1 MLSTMIAGA
10 LLVSACSSEEEK
22 TIAPQTETPVVET
35 TAAAVVEAAPK
46 VAVAA
51 ATGLTESDKLAA
63 LSTYASIAAVNYTDA
78 VKDAKALQVAI
89 SDFTAKP
96 TAETLQAAKDAW
108 LVSRESYGT
117 TEIFRLSNGP
127 IDAEDGWVAETYGG
141 VEGELNS
148 WPLDE
153 NMIDYTT
160 DANNQRTSGNII
172 DTEGMFTPGGDDVTA
187 VDVTTLT
194 PEVLGE
200 LNTNGGDANV
210 AAGYHAIEFMLWGQ
224 DQDYNNMIEDTV
236 TNGAMT
242 AGQRPL
248 SDFTTDKLAK
258 RRLSYLNA
266 VAEKMVDDLSVVAG
280 AWESEVNGD
289 KGLYRAALLDQLT
302 GDQESKNIE
311 TATSLKQIFAGVGVF
326 SKSELANER
335 IAVAVLT
342 PSEEDEH
349 SCFSDNTH
357 RDIALNYQGIK
368 NVLLGEYKGEKV
380 GPAFIDSL
388 STEEQAEITK
398 LMADIEARIA
408 TINTLAT
415 TSMHFDYQIRPE
427 NEESVQNIVTLKNQL
442 RRLGDQMVVVSKAYG
457 ISLTTNDVTDAEETQ
472 I

>member
-1 MLSTMIAGA
+1 VKKTMLSTMIAGA
-10 LLVSACSSEEEK
+10 LLVSACNSESEK
-22 TIAPQTETPVVET
+22 PAVPQTEAPVVE
-35 TAAAVVEAAPK
+35 
-46 VAVAA
+46 AVATEA
-51 ATGLTESDKLAA
+51 VAKTEAVTGLSQSDKLAT
-63 LSTYASIAAVNYTDA
+63 LSTYANIASANYSDA
-78 VKDAKALQVAI
+78 VKDAKTLQTAI
-89 SDFTAKP
+89 SAFVKAP
-96 TAETLQAAKDAW
+96 TDATLQAAKDAW

-153 NMIDYTT
+153 NMIDYTV
-160 DANNQRTSGNII
+160 DANNERTTGNII
-172 DTEGMFTPGGDDVTA
+172 DTVGLFTPGGEDVTA

-194 PEVLGE
+194 PAVLGE

-224 DQDYNNMIEDTV
+224 DQDYNNMIEDTIS
-236 TNGAMT
+236 NGAMT

-248 SDFTTDKLAK
+248 TDFTIDKLAE
-258 RRLSYLNA
+258 RRLAYLGS
-266 VAEKMVDDLSVVAG
+266 VAQKMVDDLSIVAS
-280 AWESEVNGD
+280 AWEDKVNGD
-289 KGLYRAALLDQLT
+289 KGLYRAALLEQLT
-302 GDQESKNIE
+302 GDQASKNIE
-311 TATSLKQIFAGVGVF
+311 LSTALKQIFAGVGVF

-368 NVLLGEYKGEKV
+368 NVLLGEYKGKKV
-380 GPAFIDSL
+380 GPAFIDNL
-388 STEEQAEITK
+388 STEEQAEIAT
-398 LMADIEARIA
+398 LMADIETRIA

-415 TSMHFDYQIRPE
+415 TTMHFDYQIRPE

-442 RRLGDQMVVVSKAYG
+442 RRLGDQMVTVSKAYG

-472 I
+472 L

>member
-1 MLSTMIAGA
+1 MKVKKTILSTIIAGA
-10 LLVSACSSEEEK
+10 VLAFSVPS
-22 TIAPQTETPVVET
+22 Q
-35 TAAAVVEAAPK
+35 AAVSQ
-46 VAVAA
+46 
-51 ATGLTESDKLAA
+51 SDKLAT
-63 LSTYASIAAVNYTDA
+63 LSTYASIASVNYSDA

-89 SDFTAKP
+89 SAFTAKP
-96 TAETLQAAKDAW
+96 TSESLQAAKDAW

-153 NMIDYTT
+153 NMIDYTI
-160 DANNQRTSGNII
+160 DANNKRTSGNII
-172 DTEGMFTPGGDDVTA
+172 DTKGLFTPGGEDVTA
-187 VDVTTLT
+187 VDVTTIT
-194 PEVLGE
+194 PAVLGD

-224 DQDYNNMIEDTV
+224 DQDYNNMIEDAIS
-236 TNGAMT
+236 NGAMT

-258 RRLSYLNA
+258 RRLDYLNA
-266 VAEKMVDDLSVVAG
+266 VAAKMVEDLSVVSS
-280 AWESEVNGD
+280 AWEDNVSGD
-289 KGLYRAALLDQLT
+289 KGLYRAALLDKLT
-302 GDQESKNIE
+302 GEQKSKNIE
-311 TATSLKQIFAGVGVF
+311 PATSLKQIFAGVGVF

-368 NVLLGEYKGEKV
+368 NVLLGEYKGKKV
-380 GPAFIDSL
+380 GPAFIDNVSD
-388 STEEQAEITK
+388 EEQAEIAK
-398 LMADIEARIA
+398 LMADIEMRIA
-408 TINTLAT
+408 KINTLAT
-415 TSMHFDYQIRPE
+415 TTMHFDYQIRPE

-442 RRLGDQMVVVSKAYG
+442 RRLGDQMVIVSKAYG

-472 I
+472 L

>member
-10 LLVSACSSEEEK
+10 LLVSACNSESEK
-22 TIAPQTETPVVET
+22 PAVPQTEAP
-35 TAAAVVEAAPK
+35 AVEAVATE
-46 VAVAA
+46 AVAKTEA
-51 ATGLTESDKLAA
+51 VTGLSQSDKLAT
-63 LSTYASIAAVNYTDA
+63 LSTYANIASANYSDA
-78 VKDAKALQVAI
+78 VKDAKTLQTAI
-89 SDFTAKP
+89 SAFVKAP
-96 TAETLQAAKDAW
+96 TDATLQAAKDAW

-153 NMIDYTT
+153 NMIDYTV
-160 DANNQRTSGNII
+160 DANNERTSGNII
-172 DTEGMFTPGGDDVTA
+172 DTVGLFTPGGEDVTA

-194 PEVLGE
+194 PAVLGE

-224 DQDYNNMIEDTV
+224 DQDYNNMIEDTIS
-236 TNGAMT
+236 NGAMT

-248 SDFTTDKLAK
+248 TDFTIDKLAE
-258 RRLSYLNA
+258 RRLAYLGS
-266 VAEKMVDDLSVVAG
+266 VAQKMVDDLSIVAS
-280 AWESEVNGD
+280 AWEDKVNGD
-289 KGLYRAALLDQLT
+289 KGLYRAALLEQLT
-302 GDQESKNIE
+302 GDQASKNIE
-311 TATSLKQIFAGVGVF
+311 LSTALKQIFAGVGVF

-368 NVLLGEYKGEKV
+368 NVLLGEYKGKKV
-380 GPAFIDSL
+380 GPAFIDNL
-388 STEEQAEITK
+388 STEEQAEIAT
-398 LMADIEARIA
+398 LMADIETRIA

-415 TSMHFDYQIRPE
+415 TTMHFDYQIRPE

-442 RRLGDQMVVVSKAYG
+442 RRLGDQMVTVSKAYG

-472 I
+472 L

>member
-10 LLVSACSSEEEK
+10 LLVSACNSVAEKPALLQSE
-22 TIAPQTETPVVET
+22 IS
-35 TAAAVVEAAPK
+35 
-46 VAVAA
+46 AVAQSEA
-51 ATGLTESDKLAA
+51 ATGISKSDKLAT
-63 LSTYASIAAVNYTDA
+63 LSTYASIASANYADTLN
-78 VKDAKALQVAI
+78 DAKALQTAI
-89 SDFTAKP
+89 SAFTKAPTEAK
-96 TAETLQAAKDAW
+96 LQAAKDAW

-127 IDAEDGWVAETYGG
+127 IDAENGWVAEIYGG

-153 NMIDYTT
+153 NMIDYTV
-160 DANNQRTSGNII
+160 DANNKRTSGNII
-172 DTEGMFTPGGDDVTA
+172 DTKGMFTPGGEDVTA
-187 VDVTTLT
+187 VDITTIT
-194 PEVLGE
+194 AEVLGE

-224 DQDYNNMIEDTV
+224 DQDYNNMIEDSV
-236 TNGAMT
+236 SNGAMT

-258 RRLSYLNA
+258 RRLDYLTA
-266 VAEKMVDDLSVVAG
+266 VAEKMVDDLAVVSS
-280 AWESEVNGD
+280 AWEDKVSGD
-289 KGLYRAALLDQLT
+289 KGLYRAALLTRLT
-302 GDQESKNIE
+302 GDQAAKNIDV
-311 TATSLKQIFAGVGVF
+311 ATSLKQIFAGVGVF

-368 NVLLGEYKGEKV
+368 NVLLGEYKGKKV
-380 GPAFIDSL
+380 GPAFIDHL
-388 STEEQAEITK
+388 STEEQAEIAA
-398 LMADIEARIA
+398 LMADIEIRIA

-415 TSMHFDYQIRPE
+415 TTMHFDYQIRPE
-427 NEESVQNIVTLKNQL
+427 NEKSVQNIVTLKNQL
-442 RRLGDQMVVVSKAYG
+442 RRLGDQMVTVSKAYG

-472 I
+472 L

>member
-1 MLSTMIAGA
+1 MKKTMLSTVIAGA
-10 LLVSACSSEEEK
+10 LLVSACNSEAEK
-22 TIAPQTETPVVET
+22 PAAAQTEAPAAVET
-35 TAAAVVEAAPK
+35 AAPSEAAT
-46 VAVAA
+46 
-51 ATGLTESDKLAA
+51 TGLSKSDKLAT
-63 LSTYASIAAVNYTDA
+63 LSTYASIASANYSDA
-78 VKDAKALQVAI
+78 VKDAKALQTAI
-89 SDFTAKP
+89 SEFVAEP
-96 TAETLQAAKDAW
+96 TEATLQAAKDAW

-153 NMIDYTT
+153 NMIDYTVN
-160 DANNQRTSGNII
+160 ANNERTSGNII
-172 DTEGMFTPGGDDVTA
+172 DTQGMFTPGGEDVTA

-224 DQDYNNMIEDTV
+224 DQDYNNMIEDTIS
-236 TNGAMT
+236 NGAMT

-248 SDFTTDKLAK
+248 TDFTTDKLAE
-258 RRLSYLNA
+258 RRLAYLGA
-266 VAEKMVDDLSVVAG
+266 VAEKMVDDLSVVAS
-280 AWESEVNGD
+280 AWEDKVSGD
-289 KGLYRAALLDQLT
+289 NGLYRAALLEQLT
-302 GDQESKNIE
+302 GDQASKNIE
-311 TATSLKQIFAGVGVF
+311 LATALKQIFAGVGVF

-368 NVLLGEYKGEKV
+368 NVLLGEYKGKKV
-380 GPAFIDSL
+380 GPGFIDNV
-388 STEEQAEITK
+388 STEEQAAITE
-398 LMADIEARIA
+398 LMTDIEARIA

-415 TSMHFDYQIRPE
+415 TTMHFDYQIRPE

-472 I
+472 L

>member
-1 MLSTMIAGA
+1 MKRTILSTIIAGA
-10 LLVSACSSEEEK
+10 VLAFSVPS
-22 TIAPQTETPVVET
+22 Q
-35 TAAAVVEAAPK
+35 AAVSQ
-46 VAVAA
+46 
-51 ATGLTESDKLAA
+51 SDKLAT
-63 LSTYASIAAVNYTDA
+63 LSTYASIASVNYSDA

-89 SDFTAKP
+89 SNFAKKP
-96 TAETLQAAKDAW
+96 TKASLQAAKDAW

-127 IDAEDGWVAETYGG
+127 IDAESGWVAETYGG

-153 NMIDYTT
+153 NMIDYTI
-160 DANNQRTSGNII
+160 DANNKRTSGNII
-172 DTEGMFTPGGDDVTA
+172 DTKGTFTPGGEDVTA

-194 PEVLGE
+194 ASVLGE

-224 DQDYNNMIEDTV
+224 DQDYNNMIEDSV

-248 SDFTTDKLAK
+248 TDFTTDKFAK
-258 RRLSYLNA
+258 RRLDYLNA
-266 VAEKMVDDLSVVAG
+266 VAEKMVDDLSVVSG
-280 AWESEVNGD
+280 AWADNVSGD
-289 KGLYRAALLDQLT
+289 KGLYRAALLDKLT
-302 GDQESKNIE
+302 GDQKSKNIE

-368 NVLLGEYKGEKV
+368 NVLLGEYKGKKV
-380 GPAFIDSL
+380 GPAFIDNVSD
-388 STEEQAEITK
+388 EEQAEIAE
-398 LMADIEARIA
+398 LMADIETRIA
-408 TINTLAT
+408 TINRLAT
-415 TSMHFDYQIRPE
+415 TTMHFDYQIRPE

-442 RRLGDQMVVVSKAYG
+442 RRLGDQMVIVSKAYG

-472 I
+472 L

>member
-1 MLSTMIAGA
+1 MKKTMLSTMIAGA
-10 LLVSACSSEEEK
+10 LLVSACNSESEK
-22 TIAPQTETPVVET
+22 PAVSQTE
-35 TAAAVVEAAPK
+35 AVAVEAVAPE
-46 VAVAA
+46 A
-51 ATGLTESDKLAA
+51 ATTETAIVTGISQSDKLAT
-63 LSTYASIAAVNYTDA
+63 LSTYASIASANYADTLM
-78 VKDAKALQVAI
+78 DAKALQVAI
-89 SDFTAKP
+89 SDFVKEP
-96 TAETLQAAKDAW
+96 TEATLQAAKDAW

-127 IDAEDGWVAETYGG
+127 IDAESGWVAETYGG

-153 NMIDYTT
+153 NMIDYTI
-160 DANNQRTSGNII
+160 DANNKRTSGNII
-172 DTEGMFTPGGDDVTA
+172 DTVGMFTPGGEDVTA
-187 VDVTTLT
+187 VDVTTIT

-224 DQDYNNMIEDTV
+224 DQDYNNMIEDTI
-236 TNGAMT
+236 TNGAMV

-248 SDFTTDKLAK
+248 TDFTTDKLAK
-258 RRLSYLNA
+258 RRLDYLNA
-266 VAEKMVDDLSVVAG
+266 VAVKMVDDLTVVSS
-280 AWESEVNGD
+280 AWEDKVSGD
-289 KGLYRAALLDQLT
+289 KGLYRAALLEQLT
-302 GDQESKNIE
+302 GDQASKNIE
-311 TATSLKQIFAGVGVF
+311 LSAALKQIFAGVGVF

-368 NVLLGEYKGEKV
+368 NVLLGEYKGKKV
-380 GPAFIDSL
+380 GPAFIDNL
-388 STEEQAEITK
+388 STEEQAAITT
-398 LMADIEARIA
+398 LMADIETRIA

-415 TSMHFDYQIRPE
+415 TTMHFDYQIRPE
-427 NEESVQNIVTLKNQL
+427 NEESVQNIVSLKNQL
-442 RRLGDQMVVVSKAYG
+442 RRLGDQMVIVSKAYG

-472 I
+472 L

>member
-1 MLSTMIAGA
+1 MIAGA
-10 LLVSACSSEEEK
+10 LLVSACNSEVEK
-22 TIAPQTETPVVET
+22 PVVPQTETPT
-35 TAAAVVEAAPK
+35 VEA
-46 VAVAA
+46 VAKTEVVTAT
-51 ATGLTESDKLAA
+51 TGLSNDDKLAT
-63 LSTYASIAAVNYTDA
+63 LSTYANIASANYSDA
-78 VKDAKALQVAI
+78 VKDAKTLQTAI
-89 SDFTAKP
+89 SAFVTEP
-96 TAETLQAAKDAW
+96 TEATLQAAKDAW

-160 DANNQRTSGNII
+160 NANNERTSGNII
-172 DTEGMFTPGGDDVTA
+172 DTEGLFTPGGEDVTA

-194 PEVLGE
+194 PEVLGA

-224 DQDYNNMIEDTV
+224 DQDYNNMIEDTIS
-236 TNGAMT
+236 NGAMT

-248 SDFTTDKLAK
+248 TDFTADKLAE
-258 RRLSYLNA
+258 RRLTYLNA
-266 VAEKMVDDLSVVAG
+266 VAEKMVDDLSVVAS
-280 AWESEVNGD
+280 AWEDKVSGD
-289 KGLYRAALLDQLT
+289 KGLYRAALLEQLT
-302 GDQESKNIE
+302 GDQASKNIE
-311 TATSLKQIFAGVGVF
+311 LSTALKQIFAGVGVF

-380 GPAFIDSL
+380 GPAFIDNL
-388 STEEQAEITK
+388 STEEQAEIAT
-398 LMADIEARIA
+398 LMADIETRIA

-415 TSMHFDYQIRPE
+415 TTMHFDYQIRPE

-442 RRLGDQMVVVSKAYG
+442 RRLGDQMVTVSKAYG

-472 I
+472 L

>member
-1 MLSTMIAGA
+1 MKKTMLSTMIAGA
-10 LLVSACSSEEEK
+10 LLVSACNSESEK
-22 TIAPQTETPVVET
+22 PAVPQTEAPVVE
-35 TAAAVVEAAPK
+35 
-46 VAVAA
+46 AVATEA
-51 ATGLTESDKLAA
+51 VAKTEAVTGLSQSDKLAT
-63 LSTYASIAAVNYTDA
+63 LSTYANIASANYSDA
-78 VKDAKALQVAI
+78 VKDAKTLQTAI
-89 SDFTAKP
+89 SAFVKAP
-96 TAETLQAAKDAW
+96 TDATLQAAKDAW

-153 NMIDYTT
+153 NMIDYTV
-160 DANNQRTSGNII
+160 DANNERTTGNII
-172 DTEGMFTPGGDDVTA
+172 DTVGLFTPGGEDVTA

-194 PEVLGE
+194 PAVLGE

-224 DQDYNNMIEDTV
+224 DQDYNNMIEDTIS
-236 TNGAMT
+236 NGAMT

-248 SDFTTDKLAK
+248 TDFTIDKLAE
-258 RRLSYLNA
+258 RRLAYLGS
-266 VAEKMVDDLSVVAG
+266 VAQKMVDDLSIVAS
-280 AWESEVNGD
+280 AWEDKVNGD
-289 KGLYRAALLDQLT
+289 KGLYRAALLEQLT
-302 GDQESKNIE
+302 GDQASKNIE
-311 TATSLKQIFAGVGVF
+311 LSTALKQIFAGVGVF

-380 GPAFIDSL
+380 GPAFIDNL
-388 STEEQAEITK
+388 STEEQAEIAT
-398 LMADIEARIA
+398 LMADIETRIA

-415 TSMHFDYQIRPE
+415 TTMHFDYQIRPE

-442 RRLGDQMVVVSKAYG
+442 RRLGDQMVTVSKAYG

-472 I
+472 L

>member
-10 LLVSACSSEEEK
+10 LLVSACNSESEK
-22 TIAPQTETPVVET
+22 PAVPQTEAPVVE
-35 TAAAVVEAAPK
+35 
-46 VAVAA
+46 AVATEA
-51 ATGLTESDKLAA
+51 VAKTEAVTGLSQSDKLAT
-63 LSTYASIAAVNYTDA
+63 LSTYANIASANYSDA
-78 VKDAKALQVAI
+78 VKDAKTLQTAI
-89 SDFTAKP
+89 SAFVKAP
-96 TAETLQAAKDAW
+96 TDATLQAAKDAW

-153 NMIDYTT
+153 NMIDYTV
-160 DANNQRTSGNII
+160 DANNERTTGNII
-172 DTEGMFTPGGDDVTA
+172 DTVGLFTPGGEDVTA

-194 PEVLGE
+194 PAVLGE

-224 DQDYNNMIEDTV
+224 DQDYNNMIEDTIS
-236 TNGAMT
+236 NGAMT

-248 SDFTTDKLAK
+248 TDFTIDKLAE
-258 RRLSYLNA
+258 RRLAYLGS
-266 VAEKMVDDLSVVAG
+266 VAQKMVDDLSIVAS
-280 AWESEVNGD
+280 AWEDKVNGD
-289 KGLYRAALLDQLT
+289 KGLYRAALLEQLT
-302 GDQESKNIE
+302 GDQASKNIE
-311 TATSLKQIFAGVGVF
+311 LSTALKQIFAGVGVF

-368 NVLLGEYKGEKV
+368 NVLLGEYKGKKV
-380 GPAFIDSL
+380 GPAFIDNL
-388 STEEQAEITK
+388 STEEQAEIAT
-398 LMADIEARIA
+398 LMADIETRIA

-415 TSMHFDYQIRPE
+415 TTMHFDYQIRPE

-442 RRLGDQMVVVSKAYG
+442 RRLGDQMVTVSKAYG

-472 I
+472 L

>member
-1 MLSTMIAGA
+1 MLRSLIAGA
-10 LLVSACSSEEEK
+10 VIAGLVGCSTSS
-22 TIAPQTETPVVET
+22 QET
-35 TAAAVVEAAPK
+35 TAQNANP
-46 VAVAA
+46 
-51 ATGLTESDKLAA
+51 TA
-63 LSTYASIAAVNYTDA
+63 LSTYATIASANYADA
-78 VKDAKALQVAI
+78 LKDAKALQAAI
-89 SDFTAKP
+89 DAFSNKP
-96 TAETLQAAKDAW
+96 TKATLQAAKNAW

-127 IDAEDGWVAETYGG
+127 IDAEEGWVAETYGA

-160 DANNQRTSGNII
+160 DANSRRTSII
-172 DTEGMFTPGGDDVTA
+172 DTKGLFTPSGEDVTA
-187 VDVTTLT
+187 VDVSEIT
-194 PEVLGE
+194 PDAISA

-224 DQDYNNMIEDTV
+224 DQDYNNMIEDAV

-248 SDFTTDKLAK
+248 TDFTTDKLAK
-258 RRLSYLNA
+258 RRLDYLNA
-266 VAEKMVDDLSVVAG
+266 VAVKLVDDLSLVSS
-280 AWESEVNGD
+280 AWADDVDGN

-302 GDQESKNIE
+302 GGQAAKNIDE
-311 TATSLKQIFAGVGVF
+311 ATSLKQIFAGVGVF

-380 GPAFIDSL
+380 GPAFIDKL
-388 STEEQAEITK
+388 SSEEQAVITS
-398 LMADIEARIA
+398 LMTDIEARIA
-408 TINTLAT
+408 KINILAT
-415 TSMHFDYQIRPE
+415 TTMHFDYQIRPE
-427 NEESVQNIVTLKNQL
+427 NEASVQNIVTLKNQL
-442 RRLGDQMVVVSKAYG
+442 RRLGDQMVIVSKAYG

>member
-1 MLSTMIAGA
+1 MNKTILSTMIAGA
-10 LLVSACSSEEEK
+10 LLVSACNSTGGK
-22 TIAPQTETPVVET
+22 TAVSKNEVAAVET
-35 TAAAVVEAAPK
+35 TSNTNVTAGISK
-46 VAVAA
+46 
-51 ATGLTESDKLAA
+51 GDKLAT
-63 LSTYASIAAVNYTDA
+63 LSTYASIASANYSDTL
-78 VKDAKALQVAI
+78 KDAKALQVAI
-89 SDFTAKP
+89 TDFSKNP
-96 TAETLQAAKDAW
+96 TEKTLQVAKDAW

-153 NMIDYTT
+153 NMIDYTI
-160 DANNQRTSGNII
+160 DANNKRTSGNII
-172 DTEGMFTPGGDDVTA
+172 DTTGMFTPGGEDVTA

-224 DQDYNNMIEDTV
+224 DQDYNNMIEDTI

-242 AGQRPL
+242 AGQRPVT
-248 SDFTTDKLAK
+248 DFTTDKFAK
-258 RRLSYLNA
+258 RRLDYLNA
-266 VAEKMVDDLSVVAG
+266 VADKMVEDLTVVAS
-280 AWESEVNGD
+280 AWDDKVNGD

-302 GDQESKNIE
+302 GEQASKNIDP
-311 TATSLKQIFAGVGVF
+311 AVSLKQIFAGVGVF

-368 NVLLGEYKGEKV
+368 NVLLGEYKGKKV
-380 GPAFIDSL
+380 GPAFIDNL
-388 STEEQAEITK
+388 STEEQAAISK
-398 LMADIEARIA
+398 LMADIETRIEK
-408 TINTLAT
+408 INTLAT
-415 TSMHFDYQIRPE
+415 TTMHFDYQIRPE
-427 NEESVQNIVTLKNQL
+427 NKDSVQNIVTLKNQL
-442 RRLGDQMVVVSKAYG
+442 RRLGDQMVIVSKAYG